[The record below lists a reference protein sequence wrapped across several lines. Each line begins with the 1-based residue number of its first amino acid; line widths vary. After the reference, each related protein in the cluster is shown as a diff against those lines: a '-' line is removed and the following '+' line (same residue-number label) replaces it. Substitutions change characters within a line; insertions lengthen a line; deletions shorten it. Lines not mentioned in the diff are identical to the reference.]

1 MNKFALAVI
10 SLIVLAGSLSAK
22 NLLEKTIYFVNPTT
36 NKIDSAKYWKIFV
49 GSYPATLQRKFPG
62 EETATI
68 NTDLNLTILSSGY
81 AEGYGYSKK
90 GRIDCE
96 ATLMTDSATSQ
107 KVSFDSIEYVYNGGS
122 DVKTKNKPASGM
134 YLDVEGNKVMLTRG
148 LALTKYRLVVV
159 EEDRNLK
166 PDGDVNI
173 SFFAFSKSAISA
185 AQKAEK
191 EAEAQT
197 PNQ

>member
-10 SLIVLAGSLSAK
+10 SLIVLAGSISAK

-36 NKIDSAKYWKIFV
+36 NKIDSAIYWKIFV

-62 EETATI
+62 EETSTI

-96 ATLMTDSATSQ
+96 ATLMTDSSTSQ

-122 DVKTKNKPASGM
+122 NVKIKNQPASGM

-173 SFFAFSKSAISA
+173 SFFAFSKAAIPV

-191 EAEAQT
+191 QAEAQT